1 MNMLNENV
9 DKNKSNEDELN
20 NYEQLIQQE
29 AYQFLL

>member
-1 MNMLNENV
+1 MNMLNEHI